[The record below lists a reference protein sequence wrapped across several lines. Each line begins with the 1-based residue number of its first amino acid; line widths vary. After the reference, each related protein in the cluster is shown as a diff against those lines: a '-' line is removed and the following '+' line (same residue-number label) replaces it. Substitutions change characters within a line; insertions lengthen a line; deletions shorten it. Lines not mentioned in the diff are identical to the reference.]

1 MPTTSVTPDKDSLK
15 KLRVSRGLSQKQAG
29 EQCGVGNWGRYEQG
43 KPMSLRVL
51 RRITEFFG
59 IPGATIAPGLP
70 IAEAARRTQRPQ
82 DRILE
87 APGTYGPR
95 NGADALAGPHAALG
109 GDDHLRHRIER
120 LTRMVS
126 ELAVEN
132 SDLKAE
138 VQRLKGESIRR

>member
-87 APGTYGPR
+87 APGTFT
-95 NGADALAGPHAALG
+95 ALG
-109 GDDHLRHRIER
+109 TGRTRWRGHMRPWAVTTTSVIE
-120 LTRMVS
+120 S
-126 ELAVEN
+126 
-132 SDLKAE
+132 S
-138 VQRLKGESIRR
+138 G